1 MDGPLNRRTS
11 SRPASLPSGDDQAR
25 GRGGGQ
31 SSHAAGR
38 ERERITRMSAE
49 SFLELLAS
57 QAPASEFEG
66 PLLDARARGADEAT
80 LAGLEQAKLL
90 ALQIRDTLEERRR
103 RGTELRALYET
114 ANDLAA
120 LRDLDAVLAA
130 IVHRA
135 RQLLSTDVAYLSL
148 NDPEHGDT
156 YMRVTDGSIS
166 SLFRQVRLP
175 MGAGLGGLVAQS
187 ATPYATASYMEDARF
202 NHTLGIDSA
211 VLDEGLVAILG
222 VPLVLGDHVLGVLYA
237 ANRTAR
243 PFARTEVSLLVS
255 LAAHA
260 AIAIDSARLLDEMRQ
275 AVSDLESAHSLL
287 RAHSRSVERAA
298 DAHDRFTD
306 LVLQGGGVDDVAASV
321 ADVLGAAV
329 LVLDEEGRLVAA
341 SPGAPTS
348 DVVDVGGRLLAPLR
362 TVRAQAREDGRTV
375 QSGRLWMAPV
385 LAGSTHL
392 GDVVLVGHEALEE
405 ADQRILERAALV
417 TALLLVFRRATA
429 EAEQRVAG
437 ELLNELVQATDR
449 DPASLTERAK
459 LLGVDL
465 SSEMALVVARCPVE
479 QRQRASLAAAHLAS
493 TQHGLSA
500 MHGDHLDLLLPASTD
515 GPGGAAQLVA
525 RELAKATGVP
535 VTCGGSVPQG
545 RTALDGL
552 PECHEEAVRCADT
565 MVALGREGQGGDA
578 GELGFVGFVL
588 GDHRDVGQF
597 VRSQIGPLLD
607 YDARRGTQ
615 LVATLVAY
623 FASQLSPAHASQS
636 LHVHVNTVTQR
647 LDRIAQLLGE
657 DWQSPDRALEIQ
669 VALRLHRLI
678 G

>member
-1 MDGPLNRRTS
+1 
-11 SRPASLPSGDDQAR
+11 
-25 GRGGGQ
+25 
-31 SSHAAGR
+31 
-38 ERERITRMSAE
+38 MSAE

-90 ALQIRDTLEERRR
+90 ALQVRDTLEERRR

-156 YMRVTDGSIS
+156 YMRVTDGSVS

-187 ATPYATASYMEDARF
+187 ATPYATASYMEDGRF
-202 NHTLGIDSA
+202 NHTQGIDSA
-211 VLDEGLVAILG
+211 VIDEGLVAILG

-243 PFARTEVSLLVS
+243 PFARTDVSLLVS

-275 AVSDLESAHSLL
+275 AVADLERAHSLL

-298 DAHDRFTD
+298 EAHDRFTD

-321 ADVLGAAV
+321 ADVLGAGV

-341 SPGAPTS
+341 SPGTPTS
-348 DVVDVGGRLLAPLR
+348 DVVDAGGRLLAALR
-362 TVRAQAREDGRTV
+362 TVRTQAREDGRTV
-375 QSGRLWMAPV
+375 QAGRLWIAPV

-392 GDVVLVGHEALEE
+392 GDVVLVGHESLEE

-449 DPASLTERAK
+449 DPVSLTDRAK

-465 SSEMALVVARCPVE
+465 SGDMALVVARCPAE

-500 MHGDHLDLLLPASTD
+500 MHGDHLDLLLPAAD
-515 GPGGAAQLVA
+515 GPGDAAQLVA

-535 VTCGGSVPQG
+535 VTCGGSSPRGASV
-545 RTALDGL
+545 LDGL
-552 PECHEEAVRCADT
+552 PDCHDEAVRCADT
-565 MVALGREGQGGDA
+565 LVALGRQGQGGDA

-588 GDHRDVGQF
+588 GEQRDVGQF
-597 VRSQIGPLLD
+597 VRSQIGALLD
-607 YDARRGTQ
+607 YDTRRGTQ

-623 FASQLSPAHASQS
+623 FAAQLSPAHASQS

-647 LDRIAQLLGE
+647 LDRIGQLLGQS
-657 DWQSPDRALEIQ
+657 WQEPDRALEIQ
-669 VALRLHRLI
+669 VALRLHRLL
-678 G
+678 GDAG

>member
-1 MDGPLNRRTS
+1 
-11 SRPASLPSGDDQAR
+11 
-25 GRGGGQ
+25 
-31 SSHAAGR
+31 
-38 ERERITRMSAE
+38 
-49 SFLELLAS
+49 
-57 QAPASEFEG
+57 
-66 PLLDARARGADEAT
+66 
-80 LAGLEQAKLL
+80 
-90 ALQIRDTLEERRR
+90 
-103 RGTELRALYET
+103 
-114 ANDLAA
+114 
-120 LRDLDAVLAA
+120 
-130 IVHRA
+130 
-135 RQLLSTDVAYLSL
+135 
-148 NDPEHGDT
+148 
-156 YMRVTDGSIS
+156 
-166 SLFRQVRLP
+166 
-175 MGAGLGGLVAQS
+175 
-187 ATPYATASYMEDARF
+187 
-202 NHTLGIDSA
+202 
-211 VLDEGLVAILG
+211 
-222 VPLVLGDHVLGVLYA
+222 
-237 ANRTAR
+237 
-243 PFARTEVSLLVS
+243 LLVS

-275 AVSDLESAHSLL
+275 AVADLENAHTLL

-321 ADVLGAAV
+321 ADVLGAPV

-341 SPGAPTS
+341 SPKAPTS
-348 DVVDVGGRLLAPLR
+348 GVVDASGRLLPPLR
-362 TVRAQAREDGRTV
+362 AVRAQAREDGHTA
-375 QSGRLWMAPV
+375 QSGALWMAPV

-392 GDVVLVGHEALEE
+392 GDVVLVGHQALEE

-417 TALLLVFRRATA
+417 TALVMVFRRATA

-449 DPASLTERAK
+449 DPVSLTDRAK

-465 SSEMALVVARCPVE
+465 GSEMALVVARCPLE

-500 MHGDHLDLLLPASTD
+500 MHGDHLDLLLPAGGG

-535 VTCGGSVPQG
+535 VTCGGAAPIG
-545 RTALDGL
+545 TTPLDGL
-552 PECHEEAVRCADT
+552 PECHEEAARCADT
-565 MVALGREGQGGDA
+565 MVALGREGEGGDA

-588 GDHRDVGQF
+588 GEHRDVGQF
-597 VRSQIGPLLD
+597 VRSQIGALLD

-647 LDRIAQLLGE
+647 LDRIAQLLG
-657 DWQSPDRALEIQ
+657 DGWQEPDRALEIQ
-669 VALRLHRLI
+669 VALRLHRLV

>member
-1 MDGPLNRRTS
+1 
-11 SRPASLPSGDDQAR
+11 
-25 GRGGGQ
+25 
-31 SSHAAGR
+31 
-38 ERERITRMSAE
+38 MSAE

-90 ALQIRDTLEERRR
+90 ALQVRDTLEERRR

-148 NDPEHGDT
+148 NDPERGDT
-156 YMRVTDGSIS
+156 YMRVTDGSVS

-187 ATPYATASYMEDARF
+187 ATPYATAYYMEDERF
-202 NHTLGIDSA
+202 NHTEGIDSA
-211 VLDEGLVAILG
+211 VIDEGLVAILG

-275 AVSDLESAHSLL
+275 AVADLENAHTML

-321 ADVLGAAV
+321 ADVLGAPV

-341 SPGAPTS
+341 SPKAPTS
-348 DVVDVGGRLLAPLR
+348 GVVDAGGRLLPPLQA
-362 TVRAQAREDGRTV
+362 VRAQAREDGRTA
-375 QSGRLWMAPV
+375 QSGAVWMAPV

-417 TALLLVFRRATA
+417 TALLMVFRRATA

-449 DPASLTERAK
+449 DPVSLTDRAK

-465 SSEMALVVARCPVE
+465 GSEMALVVARCPVE

-500 MHGDHLDLLLPASTD
+500 MHGDHLDLLLPAGAD

-535 VTCGGSVPQG
+535 VTCGGAVPHG
-545 RTALDGL
+545 TTALDGL

-588 GDHRDVGQF
+588 GEHRDVGQF

-615 LVATLVAY
+615 LVRTLVAY
-623 FASQLSPAHASQS
+623 FASQLSPAHASQT

-657 DWQSPDRALEIQ
+657 DWQEPDRALEIQ
-669 VALRLHRLI
+669 VALRLHRLA

>member
-1 MDGPLNRRTS
+1 
-11 SRPASLPSGDDQAR
+11 
-25 GRGGGQ
+25 
-31 SSHAAGR
+31 
-38 ERERITRMSAE
+38 MSTE
-49 SFLELLAS
+49 SFLELLATE
-57 QAPASEFEG
+57 APASEFEG

-90 ALQIRDTLEERRR
+90 ALQVRDTLEERRR
-103 RGTELRALYET
+103 RGAELRALYET

-156 YMRVTDGSIS
+156 YMRVTDGSVS

-187 ATPYATASYMEDARF
+187 ATPYATASYFEDERF
-202 NHTLGIDSA
+202 NHTHGIDSA

-243 PFARTEVSLLVS
+243 PFARAEVSLLVS

-260 AIAIDSARLLDEMRQ
+260 AIAIDGARLLDEMRT
-275 AVSDLESAHSLL
+275 AVADLENAHTLV

-298 DAHDRFTD
+298 EAHDRFTG
-306 LVLQGGGVDDVAASV
+306 LVLRGGGVDDVAGAV
-321 ADVLGAAV
+321 ADVLAAPV
-329 LVLDEEGRLVAA
+329 VVLDEEGRVVAA
-341 SPGAPTS
+341 SPDAPTS
-348 DVVDVGGRLLAPLR
+348 AVVDRAGRLLTALHP
-362 TVRAQAREDGRTV
+362 VRAQAREDGRTA
-375 QSGRLWMAPV
+375 QSGHLWMAPV

-392 GDVVLVGHEALEE
+392 GDVVLIGHESLED

-437 ELLNELVQATDR
+437 ELLTELVQASDR
-449 DPASLTERAK
+449 DPVSLTDRAK

-465 SSEMALVVARCPVE
+465 SAGLALVVARCAPE
-479 QRQRASLAAAHLAS
+479 QRHRASLAAAHLAS
-493 TQHGLSA
+493 THHGLSA
-500 MHGDHLDLLLPASTD
+500 AHGDHLDLLLPVGD
-515 GPGGAAQLVA
+515 GVPGDAAQLA
-525 RELAKATGVP
+525 SRELAKATGVP
-535 VTCGGSVPQG
+535 VTCGGAAPRSGSVLDDLPQ
-545 RTALDGL
+545 
-552 PECHEEAVRCADT
+552 CHDEAVRCADT
-565 MVALGREGQGGDA
+565 LLALGRQGEGADA

-588 GDHRDVGQF
+588 GEHRDVGAF
-597 VRSQIGPLLD
+597 VQAQIGPLLD
-607 YDARRGTQ
+607 YDQRRGTR

-623 FASQLSPAHASQS
+623 FGAQLSPARASQS

-647 LDRIAQLLGE
+647 LERIGQLLGA
-657 DWQSPDRALEIQ
+657 DWQEPERALEIQ
-669 VALRLHRLI
+669 VALRLHRLLR
-678 G
+678 

>member
-1 MDGPLNRRTS
+1 
-11 SRPASLPSGDDQAR
+11 
-25 GRGGGQ
+25 
-31 SSHAAGR
+31 
-38 ERERITRMSAE
+38 MSAE
-49 SFLELLAS
+49 SFLELLATE
-57 QAPASEFEG
+57 APASEFEG
-66 PLLDARARGADEAT
+66 PLLDARARGADEGT
-80 LAGLEQAKLL
+80 LASLEQAKLL
-90 ALQIRDTLEERRR
+90 ALQVRDTLEERRR
-103 RGTELRALYET
+103 RGAELRALYET

-156 YMRVTDGSIS
+156 YMRVTDGSVS

-187 ATPYATASYMEDARF
+187 ATPYATASYFEDERF
-202 NHTLGIDSA
+202 AHTHGIDSA

-275 AVSDLESAHSLL
+275 AVQDLETAHTLV

-298 DAHDRFTD
+298 DAHDRFTG
-306 LVLQGGGVDDVAASV
+306 LVLRGGGVDDVAASV
-321 ADVLGAAV
+321 AEVLGGPV
-329 LVLDEEGRLVAA
+329 LVLDEESRLVAA
-341 SPGAPTS
+341 SPDAPTS
-348 DVVDVGGRLLAPLR
+348 DVVDKQGRLLPSLR
-362 TVRAQAREDGRTV
+362 AVQTQARESGRTV

-385 LAGSTHL
+385 LAGSSQL
-392 GDVVLVGHEALEE
+392 GDVVLVGHDELEE

-449 DPASLTERAK
+449 DPVSLNDRAK

-465 SSEMALVVARCPVE
+465 SGGLALVVARCPAE
-479 QRQRASLAAAHLAS
+479 QRHRASLAAAHLAS
-493 TQHGLSA
+493 THHGLSA
-500 MHGDHLDLLLPASTD
+500 VHGDHLDLLLPAAD
-515 GPGGAAQLVA
+515 GGPGAAAQLVA

-535 VTCGGSVPQG
+535 VTCGGAASGGSSVLD
-545 RTALDGL
+545 AL
-552 PECHEEAVRCADT
+552 PTCHDEAARCADT
-565 MVALGREGQGGDA
+565 MLALGRQGEGGDA

-588 GDHRDVGQF
+588 GEHRDVGQF
-597 VRSQIGPLLD
+597 VRSQIGPLVE
-607 YDARRGTQ
+607 YDERRGTQ

-623 FASQLSPAHASQS
+623 FASQLSPARASQT

-647 LDRIAQLLGE
+647 LDRIAQLLGD
-657 DWQSPDRALEIQ
+657 DWQEPERALELQ
-669 VALRLHRLI
+669 VALRLHRLL

>member
-1 MDGPLNRRTS
+1 
-11 SRPASLPSGDDQAR
+11 
-25 GRGGGQ
+25 
-31 SSHAAGR
+31 
-38 ERERITRMSAE
+38 
-49 SFLELLAS
+49 
-57 QAPASEFEG
+57 
-66 PLLDARARGADEAT
+66 
-80 LAGLEQAKLL
+80 
-90 ALQIRDTLEERRR
+90 LQVRDTLEERRR
-103 RGTELRALYET
+103 RGAELRALYET

-148 NDPEHGDT
+148 NDPERGDT
-156 YMRVTDGSIS
+156 YMRVTDGSVS

-187 ATPYATASYMEDARF
+187 ATPYATASYFEDERF
-202 NHTLGIDSA
+202 AHTHGIDSA

-275 AVSDLESAHSLL
+275 AVSDLETAHTLVA
-287 RAHSRSVERAA
+287 AHSRSVERAA
-298 DAHDRFTD
+298 DAHDRFTG
-306 LVLQGGGVDDVAASV
+306 LVLRGGGVDDVAASV
-321 ADVLGAAV
+321 AEVLGGPV
-329 LVLDEEGRLVAA
+329 LVLDEESRLVAA
-341 SPGAPTS
+341 SPEAPTS
-348 DVVDVGGRLLAPLR
+348 DVVDKNGRLLSSLR
-362 TVRAQAREDGRTV
+362 AVQAQARESGRTV
-375 QSGRLWMAPV
+375 QHQQLWMAPV
-385 LAGSTHL
+385 VAGSSQL
-392 GDVVLVGHEALEE
+392 GDVVLVGHDELEE

-449 DPASLTERAK
+449 DPVSFNDRAK

-465 SSEMALVVARCPVE
+465 SGELALVVARCPAE
-479 QRQRASLAAAHLAS
+479 QRHRAALAAAHLAS
-493 TQHGLSA
+493 THHGLSA
-500 MHGDHLDLLLPASTD
+500 VHGDHLDLLLPAAD
-515 GPGGAAQLVA
+515 GGPGAAAQLVA

-535 VTCGGSVPQG
+535 VTCGGAAPGGTSV
-545 RTALDGL
+545 LDEL
-552 PECHEEAVRCADT
+552 PSCHDEAARCADT
-565 MVALGREGQGGDA
+565 MLALGRRGQGGDA

-588 GDHRDVGQF
+588 GEHRDVGQF
-597 VRSQIGPLLD
+597 VRSQIGALVE
-607 YDARRGTQ
+607 YDERRGTQ

-623 FASQLSPAHASQS
+623 FASQLSPARASQT

-647 LDRIAQLLGE
+647 LDRIGQLLGD
-657 DWQSPDRALEIQ
+657 DWQEPERALELQ
-669 VALRLHRLI
+669 VALRLHRLL

>member
-1 MDGPLNRRTS
+1 MRAVHAD
-11 SRPASLPSGDDQAR
+11 
-25 GRGGGQ
+25 GRG
-31 SSHAAGR
+31 
-38 ERERITRMSAE
+38 RERITRMSAE
-49 SFLELLAS
+49 SFLELLATE
-57 QAPASEFEG
+57 APASEFDG

-90 ALQIRDTLEERRR
+90 ALQVRDTLEERRR
-103 RGTELRALYET
+103 RGAELRALYET

-148 NDPEHGDT
+148 NDPERGDT
-156 YMRVTDGSIS
+156 YMRVTDGSVS

-187 ATPYATASYMEDARF
+187 ATPYATASYFEDERF
-202 NHTLGIDSA
+202 QHTHGIDSA

-243 PFARTEVSLLVS
+243 PFARAEVSLLVS

-275 AVSDLESAHSLL
+275 AVSDLETAHELV

-298 DAHDRFTD
+298 DAHDRFTG
-306 LVLQGGGVDDVAASV
+306 LVLRGGGVDDVAAAV
-321 ADVLGAAV
+321 ADVLSAPV
-329 LVLDEEGRLVAA
+329 LVLDEEGRLVAT

-348 DVVDVGGRLLAPLR
+348 EVVDDAGRLLTSLR
-362 TVRAQAREDGRTV
+362 PVRARAREGGRTA
-375 QSGRLWMAPV
+375 QSDRLWLAPV

-392 GDVVLVGHEALEE
+392 GDVVLVGHDELEE

-417 TALLLVFRRATA
+417 TALLLVFRRASA

-437 ELLNELVQATDR
+437 ELLTELVQSIDR
-449 DPASLTERAK
+449 DPLSLTDRAK

-465 SSEMALVVARCPVE
+465 GSELALVVARCPAE
-479 QRQRASLAAAHLAS
+479 QRHRATLAAAHLAS
-493 TQHGLSA
+493 THHGLSA
-500 MHGDHLDLLLPASTD
+500 MHGDHVDLLLPVGST
-515 GPGGAAQLVA
+515 GAGAAAQLVA

-535 VTCGGSVPQG
+535 VTCGGAAPRGPSV
-545 RTALDGL
+545 LDGL
-552 PECHEEAVRCADT
+552 PESHDEAVRCADT
-565 MVALGREGQGGDA
+565 LLALGRRGQGGDA
-578 GELGFVGFVL
+578 GDLGFVGFVL
-588 GDHRDVGQF
+588 AEHQDVGQF

-607 YDARRGTQ
+607 YDERRGTQ
-615 LVATLVAY
+615 LVATIVAY
-623 FASQLSPAHASQS
+623 FAAQLSPARASQS

-647 LDRIAQLLGE
+647 LDRVSQLLGE
-657 DWQSPDRALEIQ
+657 DWQQPERALEIQ
-669 VALRLHRLI
+669 VALRLHRLM

>member
-1 MDGPLNRRTS
+1 
-11 SRPASLPSGDDQAR
+11 
-25 GRGGGQ
+25 
-31 SSHAAGR
+31 
-38 ERERITRMSAE
+38 MSAE
-49 SFLELLAS
+49 SFLELLATE
-57 QAPASEFEG
+57 APASEFEG
-66 PLLDARARGADEAT
+66 PLLDARARGADEGT
-80 LAGLEQAKLL
+80 LATLEQAKLL
-90 ALQIRDTLEERRR
+90 ALQVRDTLEERRR
-103 RGTELRALYET
+103 RGAELRALYET

-148 NDPEHGDT
+148 NDLEHGDT
-156 YMRVTDGSIS
+156 YMRVTDGSVS

-187 ATPYATASYMEDARF
+187 ATPYATASYFEDERF
-202 NHTLGIDSA
+202 RHTHGIDSA

-260 AIAIDSARLLDEMRQ
+260 AIAIDSARLLEEMRQ
-275 AVSDLESAHSLL
+275 AVSDLESAHTLV
-287 RAHSRSVERAA
+287 RAHSRSVERAS
-298 DAHDRFTD
+298 DAHDRFTG
-306 LVLQGGGVDDVAASV
+306 LVLRGGGVEDVAGSV
-321 ADVLGAAV
+321 ADVLGAPV

-341 SPGAPTS
+341 SPDAPTS
-348 DVVDVGGRLLAPLR
+348 DVVDRGGRLLAALR
-362 TVRAQAREDGRTV
+362 PVRAQAREDGRTA

-437 ELLNELVQATDR
+437 ELLNELVQSTDR
-449 DPASLTERAK
+449 DPASMSDRAK

-465 SSEMALVVARCPVE
+465 GGELALVVARCPAD

-500 MHGDHLDLLLPASTD
+500 VHGDHLDLLLPMAGGVD
-515 GPGGAAQLVA
+515 GGAGAVAQLVA
-525 RELAKATGVP
+525 HELAKATGVP
-535 VTCGGSVPQG
+535 VTCGGASPRGQSV
-545 RTALDGL
+545 LDGL
-552 PECHEEAVRCADT
+552 PDCHDEAVRCAET
-565 MVALGREGQGGDA
+565 LLALGRRGEGADA
-578 GELGFVGFVL
+578 GQLGFVGFVL
-588 GDHRDVGQF
+588 GEHRDVGQF
-597 VRSQIGPLLD
+597 VRSQLGPLLD

-615 LVATLVAY
+615 LVSTLVAY
-623 FASQLSPAHASQS
+623 FASQLSPARASQS

-647 LDRIAQLLGE
+647 LDRIGQLLGD
-657 DWQSPDRALEIQ
+657 DWQDPERALEIQ
-669 VALRLHRLI
+669 VALRLHRLT

>member
-1 MDGPLNRRTS
+1 
-11 SRPASLPSGDDQAR
+11 
-25 GRGGGQ
+25 
-31 SSHAAGR
+31 
-38 ERERITRMSAE
+38 MSAE
-49 SFLELLAS
+49 SFLELLATE
-57 QAPASEFEG
+57 APASEFEG
-66 PLLDARARGADEAT
+66 PLLDARARGADEGT
-80 LAGLEQAKLL
+80 LASLEQAKIL
-90 ALQIRDTLEERRR
+90 ALQVRDTLEERRR
-103 RGTELRALYET
+103 RGAELRALYET

-148 NDPEHGDT
+148 NDPERGDT
-156 YMRVTDGSIS
+156 YMRVTDGSVS

-187 ATPYATASYMEDARF
+187 ATPYATASYFEDERF
-202 NHTLGIDSA
+202 RHTHGIDSA

-222 VPLVLGDHVLGVLYA
+222 VPLVLGDQVLGVLYA

-260 AIAIDSARLLDEMRQ
+260 AIAIDSARLLEEMRQ
-275 AVSDLESAHSLL
+275 AVSQLETAHTLV

-298 DAHDRFTD
+298 DAHDRFAG
-306 LVLQGGGVDDVAASV
+306 LVLRGGGMDDVAAAV
-321 ADVLGAAV
+321 ADVLSAPV
-329 LVLDEEGRLVAA
+329 LVLDEEGRLVAC

-348 DVVDVGGRLLAPLR
+348 DVVDRSGRLLKPLHAA
-362 TVRAQAREDGRTV
+362 RAQAREAGRTA
-375 QSGRLWMAPV
+375 QTGPLWLAPV
-385 LAGSTHL
+385 LAGSQHL
-392 GDVVLVGHEALEE
+392 GDVVLVGHDALEE

-449 DPASLTERAK
+449 DPISMNERAK

-465 SSEMALVVARCPVE
+465 GSSLALVVARCPAE
-479 QRQRASLAAAHLAS
+479 QRHRASLAAAHLAS
-493 TQHGLSA
+493 THHGLSA
-500 MHGDHLDLLLPASTD
+500 VHGDHLDLLLPALE
-515 GPGGAAQLVA
+515 GPAAAAQLVA
-525 RELAKATGVP
+525 RELAKATGAP
-535 VTCGGSVPQG
+535 VTCGAASPQSTSVLDDLPGSH
-545 RTALDGL
+545 D
-552 PECHEEAVRCADT
+552 ESVRCADT
-565 MVALGREGQGGDA
+565 LLALGRAGQGADA
-578 GELGFVGFVL
+578 SDLGFVGFVL
-588 GDHRDVGQF
+588 GEHRDVSQF
-597 VRSQIGPLLD
+597 VRSQIGALLD

-623 FASQLSPAHASQS
+623 FAAQLSPARASQS

-647 LDRIAQLLGE
+647 LDRIAQLLG
-657 DWQSPDRALEIQ
+657 DGWQEPERALEIQ

>member
-1 MDGPLNRRTS
+1 
-11 SRPASLPSGDDQAR
+11 
-25 GRGGGQ
+25 
-31 SSHAAGR
+31 
-38 ERERITRMSAE
+38 MSAE

-66 PLLDARARGADEAT
+66 PLLDARARGADEGT

-90 ALQIRDTLEERRR
+90 ALQVRDTLEERRR

-148 NDPEHGDT
+148 NDPERGDT
-156 YMRVTDGSIS
+156 YMRVTDGSVS

-187 ATPYATASYMEDARF
+187 ATPYATASYMEDERF
-202 NHTLGIDSA
+202 NHTQGIDDA
-211 VLDEGLVAILG
+211 VIDEGLVAILG

-275 AVSDLESAHSLL
+275 AVADLENAHSLL

-321 ADVLGAAV
+321 ADVLSASV

-348 DVVDVGGRLLAPLR
+348 DVVDAGGRLLSPLR
-362 TVRAQAREDGRTV
+362 AVRAQAREDGRTV
-375 QSGRLWMAPV
+375 QSGPLWIAPV

-392 GDVVLVGHEALEE
+392 GDVVLVGHEQLEE

-449 DPASLTERAK
+449 DPVSLTDRAK

-465 SSEMALVVARCPVE
+465 SSDMALVVARCPAE
-479 QRQRASLAAAHLAS
+479 QRQRASLAGAHLAS

-500 MHGDHLDLLLPASTD
+500 MHGDHLDLLLPVGD
-515 GPGGAAQLVA
+515 GGAKGAAQLVA

-535 VTCGGSVPQG
+535 VTCGGASPHG
-545 RTALDGL
+545 TSALDGL
-552 PECHEEAVRCADT
+552 PDCHEEAVRCADT
-565 MVALGREGQGGDA
+565 MLALGRRGQGGDA

-588 GDHRDVGQF
+588 GENRDVGRF
-597 VRSQIGPLLD
+597 VRQQIGPLLD
-607 YDARRGTQ
+607 YDERRGTQ

-623 FASQLSPAHASQS
+623 FAAQLSPAHASQS

-647 LDRIAQLLGE
+647 LDRIGQLLGD
-657 DWQSPDRALEIQ
+657 DWQEPDRALEIQ
-669 VALRLHRLI
+669 VALRLHRLV